1 MTNLE
6 LQELVKA
13 LNIHSLKEQNMYQVG
28 DITYAFKKDKV
39 IVSGK
44 IPVSVIQELSMLPR
58 DKNNFLELLLSLD
71 KRDGKLYKK
80 VELYTVEEFILFFEY
95 MDDYTLNKRGLD
107 SNSKEMCDDVIGE
120 VLEKISEQVDLQLP
134 NEEWIRKKHCL
145 DVIAYQE
152 YVKKLNKKPFFK
164 TEKNMAEYNYNLNI
178 RKNIDNFDLCVNP
191 YINNSNDLKSM
202 LSMRESLDISID
214 NLNLGSEGA
223 LLKVVDNKTGN
234 YIKYKRTNT
243 SFCYEVGYIFRG
255 EENIFTHNFELNSS
269 KCDRTGLG
277 ERIIITQKKENSSN
291 EKTIIFNIS
300 TNNIMD
306 ENYNIRPITIE
317 EKRKIYDEILV
328 ATANAEEISS
338 QMFKNKKYI
347 KE

>member
-6 LQELVKA
+6 LEELVKA
-13 LNIHSLKEQNMYQVG
+13 LNIHSLKEQNTYQVG
-28 DITYAFKKDKV
+28 DITYTLKKDKV
-39 IVSGK
+39 VVFGK

-58 DKNNFLELLLSLD
+58 NKNNFLELLLSLD
-71 KRDGKLYKK
+71 KRDGKYFKK
-80 VELYTVEEFILFFEY
+80 VELSTIEEFVLFYEY
-95 MDDYTLNKRGLD
+95 MEDYTLNKRGLE

-120 VLEKISEQVDLQLP
+120 ILVNISEQVNLQLP

-145 DVIAYQE
+145 DVVAYQE

-164 TEKNMAEYNYNLNI
+164 TEKNMAEYDYNLNI

-191 YINNSNDLKSM
+191 YINNSNDLKSIGI
-202 LSMRESLDISID
+202 MRNNLDISID

-223 LLKVVDNKTGN
+223 LLKVIDSKTGN
-234 YIKYKRTNT
+234 YIKYERTNT
-243 SFCYEVGYIFRG
+243 SFSYEVGYSFRG
-255 EENIFTHNFELNSS
+255 EDNIFTHYFELNSS

-277 ERIIITQKKENSSN
+277 ERIIITQKNKKSNN

-306 ENYNIRPITIE
+306 ESYNIRPITIQ
-317 EKRKIYDEILV
+317 EKGKIYDEILI
-328 ATANAEEISS
+328 ATANVEEISN
-338 QMFKNKKYI
+338 QMFKEKKYI
-347 KE
+347 KK